1 MRARRAGGLCA
12 AVVAAAIVLSAGT
25 SLAQSRRVET
35 DPRTGRV
42 VQPTDQSAVPPSAE
56 QSTSSEGLA
65 ERAGKSRAGG
75 VGVRLEGRFRS
86 NTWAT
91 RGPDGQ
97 LVEDCVPGTKP

>member
-1 MRARRAGGLCA
+1 M
-12 AVVAAAIVLSAGT
+12 AAALVLSARP

-42 VQPTDQSAVPPSAE
+42 VEPSGQSAVPPSAE

-75 VGVRLEGRFRS
+75 VGVHLQGRFRS
-86 NTWAT
+86 NTWVT
-91 RGPDGQ
+91 RGPDGK